1 MEVDFFHYST
11 YLEMENYFRVENLKQ
26 KEKNIK
32 QSMAGKI
39 LEIFCLPFS
48 FFN

>member
-39 LEIFCLPFS
+39 FRNILLAIFIF
-48 FFN
+48 